1 VRFVARSSPSRP
13 AADPASRRDGPS
25 NAT

>member
-1 VRFVARSSPSRP
+1 MRFVAWSSPSRP